1 MIAIIL
7 FFGAIMSYL
16 YRARKLDASKEEDV
30 MKISKL
36 KNKLRTSIFIAVMLH
51 FVGSFLGLM
60 VNF

>member
-1 MIAIIL
+1 
-7 FFGAIMSYL
+7 MSYL